1 MPKKPAKMRPDVAE
15 VAFRVFQEAI
25 GEKPNTLPPSERT
38 EKNPEAQKRG
48 SKGGK
53 KGGVKRAENLTD
65 RERTKSA
72 TIAALARWKK
82 GR

>member
-1 MPKKPAKMRPDVAE
+1 MESTTPGDDQHDWEFSVSAS
-15 VAFRVFQEAI
+15 
-25 GEKPNTLPPSERT
+25 PSERT